1 MIIKGS
7 LDHFNG
13 IFYGLV
19 ALEMNHPGVYI
30 MTGDNG
36 IGKTTFIEGIIFGNH
51 KEIIFSDTYL
61 REEYLKFRYR
71 LISYLPQNMAQSF
84 YTVEVYL
91 VKAIKKDKARCLAYL
106 KKFGFEGEVLKRP
119 FKELSGGEQ
128 IKIAFISAI
137 MKDTPYLF
145 LDEPT
150 NNLDDA
156 SVATLKVIIKSKL
169 LFPMTQE

>member
-13 IFYGLV
+13 ISYGLV

-36 IGKTTFIEGIIFGNH
+36 IGKTTFIKGIIFGNH

-91 VKAIKKDKARCLAYL
+91 MKAIKKIKQ
-106 KKFGFEGEVLKRP
+106 
-119 FKELSGGEQ
+119 GG
-128 IKIAFISAI
+128 
-137 MKDTPYLF
+137 
-145 LDEPT
+145 
-150 NNLDDA
+150 
-156 SVATLKVIIKSKL
+156 L
-169 LFPMTQE
+169 LI